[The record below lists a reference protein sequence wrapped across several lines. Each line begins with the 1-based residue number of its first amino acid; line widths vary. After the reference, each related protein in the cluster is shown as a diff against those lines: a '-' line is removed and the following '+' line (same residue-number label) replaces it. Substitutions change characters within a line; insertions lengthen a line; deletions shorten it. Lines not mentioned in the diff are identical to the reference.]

1 MMGIIAMQI
10 LFIWFWLHTYGRALS
25 SLRVLHVRTAGVF
38 GWGWFSQSLPT
49 TGLTLVCDLLV
60 AAHILG
66 LLLSLAARDQRFFS
80 PTKAQ

>member
-38 GWGWFSQSLPT
+38 GWGWFSQWQQGT
-49 TGLTLVCDLLV
+49 KG
-60 AAHILG
+60 
-66 LLLSLAARDQRFFS
+66 FS
-80 PTKAQ
+80 VRRRLNKLKGMT